1 MTILYQDISKYIPFE
16 VDSLIDISKIK
27 IVKDSPCGDQ
37 FVHKENTSI
46 DVLNKDFLEF
56 LEKKDIILDKVVVWH
71 WLCEDPHWAHIDC
84 SSDGEI
90 LPCAINWTINS
101 NKSQVNFYDIPGV
114 DKTVR
119 FGNEI
124 DTGWRTDNVT
134 AYIPV
139 DVKEIQPSDIWSDRG
154 PALIN
159 TSVPHL
165 IVAPEMRTSI
175 SLGIASPVPQ
185 IEDILSKLIS

>member
-1 MTILYQDISKYIPFE
+1 MTILYQNISTLIPFD
-16 VDSLIDISKIK
+16 VDSLVDVTKINILK
-27 IVKDSPCGDQ
+27 EAPCDDQ
-37 FVHKENTSI
+37 FVHKEILPVDIIN
-46 DVLNKDFLEF
+46 NDFLNF
-56 LEKKDIILDKVVVWH
+56 LKTKNISLDKVIVWH
-71 WLCEDPHWAHIDC
+71 WFCKDPEWAHIDC
-84 SSDGEI
+84 SSSGEI

-101 NKSQVNFYDIPGV
+101 NKSQVNFYNLPNI

-139 DVKEIQPSDIWSDRG
+139 NVKGIDPDAVWDDRG
-154 PALIN
+154 PAIIN
-159 TSVPHL
+159 TSIPHL

-175 SLGIASPVPQ
+175 SLGISPPVPT
-185 IEDILSKLIS
+185 IDEVLKRLMS

>member
-1 MTILYQDISKYIPFE
+1 MTLLYQDISNLIPF
-16 VDSLIDISKIK
+16 DIDTLIDTSKIR
-27 IVKDSPCGDQ
+27 ILNSAPCEDQ
-37 FVHKENTSI
+37 FVHKEIYGTDIVNE
-46 DVLNKDFLEF
+46 EF
-56 LEKKDIILDKVVVWH
+56 LLFLKNKNIKVDKIIIWH
-71 WLCEDPHWAHIDC
+71 WFCKNPEWAHIDC
-84 SSDGEI
+84 SPSGEI

-101 NKSQVNFYDIPGV
+101 NKSQVNFYNIKDI

-134 AYIPV
+134 AYIPIN
-139 DVKEIQPSDIWSDRG
+139 VKNIIPDAIWNNRG

-165 IVAPEMRTSI
+165 IIASEMRTSV
-175 SLGIASPVPQ
+175 SLGLSFPVPT
-185 IEDILSKLIS
+185 IEETLKRLML

>member
-1 MTILYQDISKYIPFE
+1 MTILYKNISKIIPFTI
-16 VDSLIDISKIK
+16 DSLIDLSKIK
-27 IVKDSPCGDQ
+27 VIKEAPCDDQ
-37 FVHKENTSI
+37 FVHKETYPVSVINENFISF
-46 DVLNKDFLEF
+46 LKNKN
-56 LEKKDIILDKVVVWH
+56 ITLDKIVVWH
-71 WLCEDPHWAHIDC
+71 WYCKDPEWAHIDC
-84 SSDGEI
+84 SSSGEI

-101 NKSQVNFYDIPGV
+101 NDSQVNFYNLDNI

-139 DVKEIQPSDIWSDRG
+139 NVKNIIPDAVWNNRG

-165 IVAPEMRTSI
+165 IVAREMRTSI
-175 SLGIASPVPQ
+175 SLGISSPVPS
-185 IEDILSKLIS
+185 IEEILNRLTS

>member
-1 MTILYQDISKYIPFE
+1 MTILYQDISSIIPF
-16 VDSLIDISKIK
+16 DLDDLIDTSNIEILKEA
-27 IVKDSPCGDQ
+27 PCEDQ
-37 FVHKENTSI
+37 FVHKQNYPTSI
-46 DVLNKDFLEF
+46 INRDFLEF
-56 LEKKDIILDKVVVWH
+56 LKNKNITLDKIIVWH
-71 WLCEDPHWAHIDC
+71 WYCKDPEWAHIDC
-84 SSDGEI
+84 SSAGEI

-101 NKSQVNFYDIPGV
+101 NISQVNFYNLDNV

-134 AYIPV
+134 AYIPIN
-139 DVKEIQPSDIWSDRG
+139 VKGMIPDAVWNNRG

-165 IVAPEMRTSI
+165 IVASEMRTSI
-175 SLGIASPVPQ
+175 SLSISSPIST
-185 IEDILSKLIS
+185 IEEVLKRLMS